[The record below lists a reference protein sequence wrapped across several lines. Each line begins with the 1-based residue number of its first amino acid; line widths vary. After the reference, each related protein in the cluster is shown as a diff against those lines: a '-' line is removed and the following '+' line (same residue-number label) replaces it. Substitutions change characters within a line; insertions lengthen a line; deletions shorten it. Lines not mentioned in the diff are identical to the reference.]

1 MLRHSLRI
9 RLLNDSTYPLRRGE
23 SGGMEDR
30 AVRVPAQ
37 LDIASLMNSGAL
49 FDLSIAGAPRTA
61 TRSSRS
67 AVSRSAVVDRVV
79 SPADALP
86 GAFVDDRADLDRPI
100 LLVGIELEVHR
111 LHYVRRVRCRRV
123 DARRSDAFASTLL
136 QNAQALVTPE
146 AVDLLAV
153 DAPALGARRDT
164 PAGTRK
170 ARSQS
175 RNTRSGSATVSTVS
189 TVSGRRYAK
198 RERPTR
204 RYAICSLT
212 GTVLIR

>member
-1 MLRHSLRI
+1 M
-9 RLLNDSTYPLRRGE
+9 
-23 SGGMEDR
+23 
-30 AVRVPAQ
+30 RVPAQ

-111 LHYVRRVRCRRV
+111 LHYVRRVRCGRV

-204 RYAICSLT
+204 RRAICSLT

>member
-123 DARRSDAFASTLL
+123 DGRGSDAFASTLL
-136 QNAQALVTPE
+136 RNAQALVTPE
-146 AVDLLAV
+146 ALDLLVV
-153 DAPALGARRDT
+153 DDPAPGACVVIRPPVPVRRAAT
-164 PAGTRK
+164 PATPDPGL
-170 ARSQS
+170 
-175 RNTRSGSATVSTVS
+175 
-189 TVSGRRYAK
+189 
-198 RERPTR
+198 RPCR
-204 RYAICSLT
+204 L
-212 GTVLIR
+212 

>member
-1 MLRHSLRI
+1 MLRRSLRI
-9 RLLNDSTYPLRRGE
+9 RLLNDSTYPLRYGE
-23 SGGMEDR
+23 PGGMEDR

-49 FDLSIAGAPRTA
+49 FDLSTAGAPRTA

-67 AVSRSAVVDRVV
+67 AVSRSAVVDYVV

-86 GAFVDDRADLDRPI
+86 GVFVDDRADLDRRI

-111 LHYVRRVRCRRV
+111 PHHVRRVRCGRV
-123 DARRSDAFASTLL
+123 DARGSDAFASTLL
-136 QNAQALVTPE
+136 WDAQVFVTSE
-146 AVDLLAV
+146 VLDLLVV
-153 DAPALGARRDT
+153 DDPALGARRDT
-164 PAGTRK
+164 PVGTRK
-170 ARSQS
+170 ACSQS
-175 RNTRSGSATVSTVS
+175 RNARSGSVTVS

-204 RYAICSLT
+204 RRAICSLT

>member
-1 MLRHSLRI
+1 M
-9 RLLNDSTYPLRRGE
+9 
-23 SGGMEDR
+23 
-30 AVRVPAQ
+30 RVPAQ

-111 LHYVRRVRCRRV
+111 PHYVRRVRCGRV
-123 DARRSDAFASTLL
+123 DARGSDAFASTLL
-136 QNAQALVTPE
+136 WDAQVFVTSE
-146 AVDLLAV
+146 VLDLLVVAQPSARV
-153 DAPALGARRDT
+153 VIRLSVPVRRAASPAT
-164 PAGTRK
+164 PDPGP
-170 ARSQS
+170 
-175 RNTRSGSATVSTVS
+175 
-189 TVSGRRYAK
+189 
-198 RERPTR
+198 RPCR
-204 RYAICSLT
+204 P
-212 GTVLIR
+212 